1 MNTTSIYGELNMD
14 PESNRVQWAFKGLR
28 EHVVI
33 MNSPPNAYPDQEIY
47 IEIPRGSEGDV
58 IIPQIPNVSFNLD
71 IESSKDKARTAV
83 NNVSR
88 SLTIKKELLLG
99 GKTINILNISNE
111 YDTYK
116 DLYMTSNERQDALLQ
131 GIQSE
136 IGLKARLGA
145 TKVGDTALTLELC
158 HPSTAL
164 FARGKSF
171 CTWSST
177 LWNGEYCLKI
187 NIYNN
192 KSKTFRHIFSFCVC
206 VRRVICTGG

>member
-1 MNTTSIYGELNMD
+1 MN
-14 PESNRVQWAFKGLR
+14 PESNRIQWAFKGLR

-58 IIPQIPNVSFNLD
+58 MIPQIPQVTFDLN
-71 IESSKDKARTAV
+71 IESSKDKARTVV

-88 SLTIKKELLLG
+88 SLIVKKELLLG
-99 GKTINILNISNE
+99 GKTVEVVNISNE

-136 IGLKARLGA
+136 TGLKARLGA
-145 TKVGDTALTLELC
+145 TKVGDTALTL
-158 HPSTAL
+158 STEETAIKKTL
-164 FARGKSF
+164 GIIAGWKNCRGHKYF
-171 CTWSST
+171 Q
-177 LWNGEYCLKI
+177 
-187 NIYNN
+187 
-192 KSKTFRHIFSFCVC
+192 
-206 VRRVICTGG
+206 RV